1 MLNYQRVTSCSL
13 ISLIKNHRGVIR
25 QPRLWPPWTL
35 QNCQNWWVPKSWG
48 YPCIAGWFITENPK
62 QKWMI
67 TRGTPHSRNPPHVYH
82 PFHVVTHMR
91 TMVLASLPTYLPQKW
106 PSFVGKYSSTMVRI
120 WVRLKTHPISSTCD
134 FRWPLNRPRDL
145 CRCAPLFHGGRR
157 DVWGPPGRGARARPA
172 IHRPFT
178 GHSPP
183 LVMSK

>member
-1 MLNYQRVTSCSL
+1 MN
-13 ISLIKNHRGVIR
+13 
-25 QPRLWPPWTL
+25 PRWTL
-35 QNCQNWWVPKSWG
+35 LTSNCAKRRSPRSGLGSTYLLMSNSTECVELVPMVPQQNWFRHGKSGWG
-48 YPCIAGWFITENPK
+48 FCWYSPSPPYPYALCMV
-62 QKWMI
+62 MI
-67 TRGTPHSRNPPHVYH
+67 DIYLHLGDFGQMLVYIC
-82 PFHVVTHMR
+82 
-91 TMVLASLPTYLPQKW
+91 
-106 PSFVGKYSSTMVRI
+106 KYSSTMVRI